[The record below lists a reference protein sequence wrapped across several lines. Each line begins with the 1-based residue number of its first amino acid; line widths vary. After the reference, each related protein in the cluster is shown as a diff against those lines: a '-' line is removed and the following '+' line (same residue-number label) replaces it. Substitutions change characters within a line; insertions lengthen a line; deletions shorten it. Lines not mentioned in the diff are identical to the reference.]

1 MPFYIWS
8 LDVGSDS
15 FTQILQ
21 IPGSSC
27 MMVILILSS
36 FFHQISSDYRWSYRL
51 KHAVPVSIHIDPDV
65 ELKYLPAK
73 AFMCVADFMLQQ
85 SKQLEF

>member
-27 MMVILILSS
+27 IDGHFNFELFLD
-36 FFHQISSDYRWSYRL
+36 QISSDYRWSYRL

-85 SKQLEF
+85 SKQL